1 MQSAVSRL
9 HAIVPKAASRFLA
22 LPALLIAFLSCSPQN
37 NGSQDTLFHVINYP
51 PFSSLDP
58 ATEQSDG
65 VNILHN
71 VYETLTIYDNRD
83 GQIKPCLAES
93 WTSNATMTEWTFTL
107 RRDVLFHDG
116 NPLTAAAVKKS
127 IDRVMFLGKNSSYL
141 WDCVSSIE
149 AKNMNTV
156 IFRLNY
162 AANLPL
168 IASSG
173 SAAYII
179 SPAATSKDEAWFSV
193 GNDAGSGPYRIAS
206 VSKNSVALEAFD
218 GYRDGWAKGKYKKI
232 FISEI
237 PTIERRTG
245 YMKSGD
251 ADIVFFPDQISGE
264 SLGNYALEIIPSWQS
279 LVMFF
284 NTQKDPCSS
293 EDFRKALA
301 YAFPYEETANR
312 ILKGQVSPAKGIV
325 PSGLWPHDASLPS
338 YSCDLDKA
346 RDYLARSN
354 FTDGF
359 LILSYHSSRNEL
371 DEILELYRK
380 NLDTIGV
387 NLILMKTDWESQ
399 KQVATNPN
407 PNDRQDIML
416 MNWWPDYADP
426 AGIFKLLLSDLGLNR
441 GYNYSYL
448 RDAEISLAIQIAS
461 ILTLDD
467 KDEATKIYRS
477 LQQKVYDRCNLV
489 FLYDSAIPVAYKK
502 GISGLRI
509 NPAYGTCIYYYD
521 LHR

>member
-1 MQSAVSRL
+1 MA
-9 HAIVPKAASRFLA
+9 
-22 LPALLIAFLSCSPQN
+22 ALLFTLSSCRPKN
-37 NGSQDTLFHVINYP
+37 NGSQDTLFHAINYP

-58 ATEQSDG
+58 STELADG

-71 VYETLTIYDNRD
+71 VYETLTVYDDRD
-83 GQIKPCLAES
+83 GQVKPCLAES

-116 NPLTAAAVKKS
+116 TQLTAAAVKKS

-141 WDCVSSIE
+141 WDSVSSVE
-149 AKNMNTV
+149 AKNMNTI

-179 SPAATSKDEAWFSV
+179 SPAATSKDEAWFSA
-193 GNDAGSGPYRIAS
+193 GNDAGSGPYCIAA
-206 VSKNSVALEAFD
+206 VSKSSVALEAFD
-218 GYRDGWAKGKYKKI
+218 GYRDGWPKGKYKKV

-237 PTIERRTG
+237 PSFDRRTG
-245 YMKSGD
+245 YMQSGD
-251 ADIVFFPDQISGE
+251 ADIVFSPDQTNFE
-264 SLGNYALEIIPSWQS
+264 AFAGNYSLQIIPSWQS

-284 NTQKDPCSS
+284 NTQKFPCNS

-312 ILKGQVSPAKGIV
+312 ILKGQVSLAKGIV
-325 PSGLWPHDASLPS
+325 PPGLWPHDDSLPS
-338 YSCDLDKA
+338 YSCNLDKA
-346 RDYLARSN
+346 RDYLAQSN
-354 FTDGF
+354 FKGESLT
-359 LILSYHSSRNEL
+359 LSYLSSQTELNEV
-371 DEILELYRK
+371 LELFRE
-380 NLDTIGV
+380 NLDKIGV

-399 KQVATNPN
+399 KRIAMSSN

-416 MNWWPDYADP
+416 INWGPDYADP
-426 AGIFKLLLSDLGLNR
+426 SGIFKLLLSDLGLNR

-489 FLYDSAIPVAYKK
+489 FLYDSAIPVANKK
-502 GISGLRI
+502 EVGGLRI
-509 NPAYGTCIYYYD
+509 NPAYGTSIYYYD
-521 LHR
+521 LHH